1 MDIEMS
7 FTTIKK
13 TETST
18 VTILSKGTKRKS
30 NFLET
35 FWGIEQQHALETI
48 AQKPLLTHNYFQSQ
62 IQILHFDLS
71 GTIRVLKVK

>member
-1 MDIEMS
+1 MPFM
-7 FTTIKK
+7 TIKK

-18 VTILSKGTKRKS
+18 VTILSKATKRKS

-35 FWGIEQQHALETI
+35 IWGTELQCALKTI

-62 IQILHFDLS
+62 IQIFHFDLD
-71 GTIRVLKVK
+71 GTIHVLKVK

>member
-30 NFLET
+30 NFLES

-48 AQKPLLTHNYFQSQ
+48 AQKPLLTHNYFNCFHNYTNTS
-62 IQILHFDLS
+62 L
-71 GTIRVLKVK
+71 